1 MGSLSAGRGAPL
13 VERDKHGV
21 WRMPVPV
28 PGDPYL
34 PAHGARVLVSL
45 DLADGAT
52 REQAQ
57 MAADEIWRTGR
68 QGWARE
74 KETNRPATKGI
85 EEWTSSRNQSPWQ
98 T

>member
-13 VERDKHGV
+13 VERDKRGV

-57 MAADEIWRTGR
+57 
-68 QGWARE
+68 
-74 KETNRPATKGI
+74 TNRPATKGI